1 MELALARNWWAVALR
16 GVVAIVFG
24 LLAFFWPGFV
34 WLVAVWTF
42 AGFALID
49 GIFAIVAA
57 VTGHREGRRWWAL
70 LLEGIVGIA
79 AGVLALLW
87 PNITLL
93 VLLALI
99 AIWAVVTGVLEI
111 ITAIELRRHIP
122 GEWLLTL
129 SGILS
134 ILLGIALAL
143 LPEAGL
149 VVIAWWVGAYA
160 IAFGVVMLGLAFR
173 LRELALRVARS
184 ARTATP
190 PGAF

>member
-49 GIFAIVAA
+49 GIFAIIAA
-57 VTGHREGRRWWAL
+57 VTVHGEGRRWWAL

-79 AGVLALLW
+79 AGALTLLW
-87 PNITLL
+87 PNITVL

-99 AIWAVVTGVLEI
+99 AVWAVVTGVLEI
-111 ITAIELRRHIP
+111 ITAIELRRHIQ
-122 GEWLLTL
+122 GEWLLAL

-149 VVIAWWVGAYA
+149 VVIAW
-160 IAFGVVMLGLAFR
+160 
-173 LRELALRVARS
+173 
-184 ARTATP
+184 
-190 PGAF
+190 